1 MSKYRVLSS
10 VPLEF
15 RGENPATELLE
26 EAGFAVEVRP
36 PIDRSWSDVVETT
49 DKLADIAA
57 FIAGG
62 EFINAETLAK
72 ADDLK
77 IVARNGV
84 GFDRVD
90 LEACTARGI
99 LVTNTPG
106 AMSDAVA
113 DHALA
118 LLLATVRSIV
128 PGDRSVKEGGYDVP
142 IGQDLAAMTLGLVG
156 CGRIGAEVVRRARGF
171 KMRVLVHD
179 PWVEAETI
187 AAMDA
192 TPATLDELLAQA
204 DAISLHTPLTDDN
217 VRMVNADFLGR
228 MQAGSYLINT
238 ARGGLVD
245 EEALIAALK
254 SGHLTGAGLDCQETE
269 PPEGTSLELVRL
281 ENVVAMPHSA
291 SKTYAA
297 RGAMS
302 VAAAQNVIQALQGK
316 VPDNV
321 VNKEVLEKLNL
332 ER

>member
-1 MSKYRVLSS
+1 MPKYRVVSS

-15 RGENPATELLE
+15 KGQKPAIELIE
-26 EAGFAVEVRP
+26 KAGFEIEVQP
-36 PIDRSWSDVVETT
+36 PVDRSWGDAEETT
-49 DKLADIAA
+49 NKLAGIEG

-62 EFINAETLAK
+62 EYINAQTLAK
-72 ADDLK
+72 ADRLK

-90 LEACTARGI
+90 LDDCTQRGI

-106 AMSDAVA
+106 AMADAVA

-128 PGDRSVKEGGYDVP
+128 PGDSSVKAGGYDVP

-156 CGRIGAEVVRRARGF
+156 CGRIGAEVVRRALGF

-179 PWVEAETI
+179 PWVEEEAIEQMGASAATI
-187 AAMDA
+187 E
-192 TPATLDELLAQA
+192 ELLAQA
-204 DAISLHTPLTDDN
+204 DVVSLHTPLSEAN
-217 VRMVNADFLGR
+217 ASMVNADFLGR

-245 EEALIAALK
+245 EAALIEALN
-254 SGHLTGAGLDCQETE
+254 SGHLTGAGLDCQATE
-269 PPEGTSLELVRL
+269 PPQGVSLELARL

-297 RGAMS
+297 RSAMS
-302 VAAAQNVIQALQGK
+302 VAAAQTVVQALQGK
-316 VPDNV
+316 VPDHV
-321 VNKEVLEKLNL
+321 VNQEVLEKLNL

>member
-1 MSKYRVLSS
+1 MSRLKVKSLVLELIHNIEVAEMLAEKRVSG
-10 VPLEF
+10 LEDWAWQKQLRF
-15 RGENPATELLE
+15 YL
-26 EAGFAVEVRP
+26 
-36 PIDRSWSDVVETT
+36 
-49 DKLADIAA
+49 
-57 FIAGG
+57 
-62 EFINAETLAK
+62 
-72 ADDLK
+72 
-77 IVARNGV
+77 NGN
-84 GFDRVD
+84 G
-90 LEACTARGI
+90 AC
-99 LVTNTPG
+99 L
-106 AMSDAVA
+106 
-113 DHALA
+113 
-118 LLLATVRSIV
+118 
-128 PGDRSVKEGGYDVP
+128 
-142 IGQDLAAMTLGLVG
+142 
-156 CGRIGAEVVRRARGF
+156 
-171 KMRVLVHD
+171 
-179 PWVEAETI
+179 
-187 AAMDA
+187 
-192 TPATLDELLAQA
+192 
-204 DAISLHTPLTDDN
+204 

-316 VPDNV
+316 GPDNV